1 MSARLKLKDRLRVV
15 RLARMHADKPES
27 ALKEVLE
34 ADAVKFGIDPSLI
47 ILFLQIG
54 LAIWKYMQN
63 KDVSHLSN
71 TALYD
76 AVLTEE

>member
-1 MSARLKLKDRLRVV
+1 MSARLKLRDRLRVV
-15 RLARMHADKPES
+15 RVARMHAES
-27 ALKEVLE
+27 SEGELKAALE

-76 AVLTEE
+76 AALTEE